1 MFTLKIKANHAFT
14 FNFQVDFEN
23 RFLKFKTGNKNKDS
37 LNLIVLLVIIM
48 LTSCMPWPVIIMSIL
63 KKKNASAKMK
73 FNYWTI
79 VTICILPQ
87 SSLFEPL

>member
-37 LNLIVLLVIIM
+37 LNLIVL
-48 LTSCMPWPVIIMSIL
+48 PVIIMSIL